1 MHCLQCTLCGSSTTS
16 NTAAADETKQLQVNS
31 SQKVLVDPAA
41 RSIQVLSS
49 DLSGREVAETQLAEK
64 VEQLA
69 QQDKQT
75 RKLMHDGRVQKSGQQ
90 VRSSKAG
97 VIQYSQE
104 ITAREYATPRLALT
118 QLGLPNVRQTKSELL
133 AEMDYSIFEEIC
145 QELGTANQIVA
156 PQSETST
163 RLMVQNCTANQTV
176 VDPPCH
182 QLQKIACVF
191 IVMLFVATNVF
202 THLGSPRSGVGHCA
216 KSGENR

>member
-1 MHCLQCTLCGSSTTS
+1 MYCLQCTLCESSTTS

-31 SQKVLVDPAA
+31 LQKILVDPAA

-49 DLSGREVAETQLAEK
+49 DLSGREVAETQPAEK

-90 VRSSKAG
+90 VRSSKA
-97 VIQYSQE
+97 VVNQYSQE
-104 ITAREYATPRLALT
+104 ITAREHATPRLALT
-118 QLGLPNVRQTKSELL
+118 QLGLPNVQQTKSELL
-133 AEMDYSIFEEIC
+133 AEMDSCLEGNR

-163 RLMVQNCTANQTV
+163 RLMVQNCTANQIV
-176 VDPPCH
+176 FDPPCH
-182 QLQKIACVF
+182 QLQKIACVL
-191 IVMLFVATNVF
+191 IVMLFVAMKLF